1 MGARGA
7 LAALLL
13 AASVFVP
20 SSACAAGAVRVN
32 AALDR
37 HARLGGSSALTL
49 GLHVDTRQE
58 PSPVT
63 SVRLS
68 YAAGLGVVSSSL
80 GLDSCVR
87 PASEFQAILI
97 SSTGLG
103 GCPPDAVMAY
113 GTARAIVRLVQNG
126 QVIPEYANLT
136 VLSGPIEH
144 GVLQLVL
151 FIDGQRP
158 FGARL
163 ILAGQAVA
171 APSPYGGALVVQFP
185 QIASLEDLATIYLT
199 DLQLTLGSPKIRY
212 YDHGHSYW
220 PGGIALPDRCPVHGL
235 RFAVALNFRDGTH
248 RAASTTTP
256 CPRGRA
262 TR

>member
-1 MGARGA
+1 MGARSA
-7 LAALLL
+7 LAALLV
-13 AASVFVP
+13 AASAFGCT
-20 SSACAAGAVRVN
+20 SAHAAPVRVN
-32 AALDR
+32 ASLDR

-68 YAAGLGVVSSSL
+68 YAQGLGVVSSSL

-97 SSTGLG
+97 SSSGLG
-103 GCPPDAVMAY
+103 GCPPNAVMAY
-113 GTARAIVRLVQNG
+113 GTARAIVRLVQGG
-126 QVIPEYANLT
+126 QVIPEYASLT

-144 GVLQLVL
+144 GALQLVL

-163 ILAGQAVA
+163 ILAGQAVT

-185 QIASLEDLATIYLT
+185 QIASLEDVATIYLT

-212 YDHGHSYW
+212 FDHGRPYW
-220 PGGIALPDRCPVHGL
+220 PGGIALPDRCPSRGFP
-235 RFAVALNFRDGTH
+235 FAVALAFRDGTH
-248 RAASTTTP
+248 RAASTTAQ
-256 CPRGRA
+256 CPSR
-262 TR
+262 